1 MKQEN
6 ITGYENEFKFMYA
19 LNQKKIKEINNLLL
33 RNFIDELFDKPNKNS
48 LVKCHIDASKRK
60 YDIVIIINH
69 ITKRISIKK
78 GYKNSVHVERI
89 SDFIHFLIKN
99 NVNRNTIIE
108 YLKYHYADGT
118 TNGSGENRISAEDYK
133 KNNQG
138 KIDFINKEINN
149 KQTME
154 KAIDR
159 FIIKGN
165 CSDIPIDALIYGTVN
180 DFIWIK
186 SEEIKQIMF
195 SKLYTHSTAV
205 HFGPLTVQPMDR
217 CLNRNPKYESKRYC
231 VQIKWYN
238 IFDDIIEFKNNQVM
252 ACEDIPDIFFLSE

>member
-6 ITGYENEFKFMYA
+6 ITGYENEFRFMHA
-19 LNQKKIKEINNLLL
+19 LNQKKIKEINNMLL
-33 RNFIDELFDKPNKNS
+33 RNFIDELFDNPNKNN
-48 LVKCHIDASKRK
+48 LIKCHIDTSKRK
-60 YDIVIIINH
+60 YDIIIIINGVA
-69 ITKRISIKK
+69 KRISIKK

-89 SDFIHFLIKN
+89 SDFIHFSIEN
-99 NVNRNTIIE
+99 NVNRDAIIE

-133 KNNQG
+133 KDNQD

-149 KQTME
+149 KQLIE
-154 KAIDR
+154 KVIDR

-186 SEEIKQIMF
+186 
-195 SKLYTHSTAV
+195 V
-205 HFGPLTVQPMDR
+205 
-217 CLNRNPKYESKRYC
+217 N
-231 VQIKWYN
+231 
-238 IFDDIIEFKNNQVM
+238 
-252 ACEDIPDIFFLSE
+252 